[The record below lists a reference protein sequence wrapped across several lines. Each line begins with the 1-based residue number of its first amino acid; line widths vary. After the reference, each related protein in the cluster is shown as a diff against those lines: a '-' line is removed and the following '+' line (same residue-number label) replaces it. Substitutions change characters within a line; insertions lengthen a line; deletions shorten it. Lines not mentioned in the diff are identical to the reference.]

1 MNRLQC
7 ACKKV
12 KIFISAQNSNFM
24 ARDICDHII
33 LVVSA
38 VMSDLNLQK
47 EFSGLESAIKA
58 ILSDTN
64 DEYQW
69 LGEVSCLRCYTKTE
83 LFLPRQHV
91 NFSQEEPI
99 HSI

>member
-12 KIFISAQNSNFM
+12 KIFISAQNSALM

-69 LGEVSCLRCYTKTE
+69 FGEVSCPLCYTETE
-83 LFLPRQHV
+83 LLLLRLQIDY
-91 NFSQEEPI
+91 SLEKPI